1 MGNAMHSDHLLE
13 LPVVSFLERTA
24 SASPTPGGGSVSA
37 VAGALAS
44 ALVAMVARLTVRKK
58 GYEQAWELAADG
70 ARVADRITAELQAAA
85 LEDVHSFEEYM
96 AALQLPRRSSE
107 ERQARTDALAE
118 ATMRA
123 TAAPL
128 AIATACAEVLTLA
141 ERLAPVA
148 NRHAVSDIGAAAHLA
163 VAAAGAALLTA
174 EINLRSAP
182 SGVFFDEARSKA
194 AELQMKT
201 TELAPRIIRTVE
213 TRI

>member
-1 MGNAMHSDHLLE
+1 MGDNHLLE
-13 LPVVSFLERTA
+13 LPVVAFLERTA

-44 ALVAMVARLTVRKK
+44 ALVAMVARLTVHKK

-70 ARVADRITAELQAAA
+70 ARTADRITTELQAAA

-96 AALQLPRRSSE
+96 AALRLPRRSSA
-107 ERQARTDALAE
+107 ERQARNDALAE

-128 AIATACAEVLTLA
+128 AIATACAEVLALA

-182 SGVFFDEARSKA
+182 SGVFFDEARSKV
-194 AELQMKT
+194 AELQKKT
-201 TELAPRIIRTVE
+201 TELVPRIIRTVE
-213 TRI
+213 IRI